1 VRRFTPLLL
10 LLAGGAAA
18 CTTDDD
24 ALAKRSRPASGGS
37 GGQGTGGSGGGGGGD
52 AAAGAAGAAGG
63 ELGDAGDESDA
74 SSTDEPLPVGPGKL
88 TIVHGVADASELAF
102 CFERVSGTVAT
113 PLGSV
118 QPASALGYARAFVFE
133 TPAGF
138 DATQDSLR
146 PIVLAGDL
154 SSAFGKS
161 CAEVMASAEP
171 QQDLDAGDA
180 ASDAG
185 AGLVSVAL
193 PVLPAG
199 TLYSGRDLLLV
210 AAGCLGGPTHTDPSE
225 QYVCGTDYRPD
236 RPTLTALIAA
246 SARASVAGK
255 VALQV
260 MNGSPLSES
269 VDFVVAPPAP
279 DTPSVL
285 VSDVVAGAIAPE
297 APLTTR
303 SAADFFASAPDS
315 LIQIDL
321 GGSPAVRVPF
331 PTALAQGGLSALE
344 NGRSYAFVLIGPR
357 AAYSAANWWQ
367 APTVTVLSTSQ

>member
-1 VRRFTPLLL
+1 LLL
-10 LLAGGAAA
+10 LLAGGVWA

-37 GGQGTGGSGGGGGGD
+37 GGADGGGSGGGGGAD
-52 AAAGAAGAAGG
+52 ATAGAAGASGG
-63 ELGDAGDESDA
+63 EAGDAGTTSDA

-88 TIVHGVADASELAF
+88 TILHGVADANELAF
-102 CFERVSGTVAT
+102 CFERVSGAVTT
-113 PLGSV
+113 PLGNV

-133 TPAGF
+133 APVGF
-138 DATQDSLR
+138 DATQDALR
-146 PIVLAGDL
+146 PVVLAGNL

-161 CAEVMASAEP
+161 CAEAIASAEP
-171 QQDLDAGDA
+171 QPDQDAGDA

-185 AGLVSVAL
+185 PGLVSLPL

-225 QYVCGTDYRPD
+225 QYVCGNDYRPD

-246 SARASVAGK
+246 SASASVAGK

-269 VDFVVAPPAP
+269 VDFVAAPPAP
-279 DTPSVL
+279 ETPMVL
-285 VSDVVAGAIAPE
+285 ASDVVAGAIAPE
-297 APLTTR
+297 TPLTAH
-303 SAADFFASAPDS
+303 SAGDLLASSAES
-315 LIQIDL
+315 LIEIDL
-321 GGSPAVRVPF
+321 GGSPVVRVPF

-344 NGRSYAFVLIGPR
+344 NGQSYAFVLVGPR
-357 AAYSAANWWQ
+357 AAYSGANWWN
-367 APTVTVLSTSQ
+367 APTVSVLSTSQ

>member
-1 VRRFTPLLL
+1 LLL

-37 GGQGTGGSGGGGGGD
+37 GGTHGGGSGGGGAD
-52 AAAGAAGAAGG
+52 ATAGVAGAAGG
-63 ELGDAGDESDA
+63 EPGDASDAGDA
-74 SSTDEPLPVGPGKL
+74 SSTDAPLPVGPGKL

-102 CFERVSGTVAT
+102 CFERVSGAVAT

-118 QPASALGYARAFVFE
+118 QPTSALGYAHAFVFE

-146 PIVLAGDL
+146 PIVLAGNL

-161 CAEVMASAEP
+161 CAEAIASAEP

-185 AGLVSVAL
+185 PGLVSVAL

-225 QYVCGTDYRPD
+225 QCVCGADYRPD
-236 RPTLTALIAA
+236 RPTLTALLAA

-269 VDFVVAPPAP
+269 VDFVAAPPAP
-279 DTPSVL
+279 ELPTTL

-303 SAADFFASAPDS
+303 SAADFFASSQDS
-315 LIQIDL
+315 QIEINL
-321 GGSPAVRVPF
+321 GGSPVVRVPV

-344 NGRSYAFVLIGPR
+344 NGRSYAFVLVGPR
-357 AAYSAANWWQ
+357 AAYSGANWWQ
-367 APTVTVLSTSQ
+367 APSVTVVSTSQ